1 MKRLIFPEMQFSRS
15 SEAWCPVTGKN
26 YGVDTPRV
34 VTDKILSSVGTI
46 PTYYKFPAS
55 QGYVR
60 YDNEVGCY
68 DRAGS
73 THVYSDELDALETRL
88 TGYPLFARGDYGG
101 GDTSEDG
108 HILEYLS
115 YGDLGGSLPFFLVTS
130 LIHGD
135 EADGI
140 LGTLKAFEILVTHP
154 DFAPLRAQYTIAFLP
169 CCNPDGYFNGVRNLS
184 VMGPHPSGVDQPIN
198 LNRVWPWFWEGFVPT
213 ADESKGYGYLGPVF
227 ESDAMNAFRLQL
239 PIAWALD
246 QHATAGDGARYV
258 SRDRNFRYIAEADQ
272 EKVWADWNIYRL
284 LKAMQAKR
292 VQEDA
297 QPDLWI
303 NYYRSAWRPHWH
315 SYLGTLDLESNGDI
329 QAVSLVGEH
338 NKVPNQ
344 VITSDLETYQSAS
357 NYNLD
362 HVLAMAL
369 MAQGGVIERKTAV
382 LVEHETGVNIASN
395 SKFENWRDDAYR
407 PDYWTGERGFMS
419 GTYRSECHMEG
430 PGRPI
435 MFTPQTG
442 GLSLSYGIRDS
453 VLVPADGF
461 RVAIL
466 GSLDREITL
475 SNVFYTWDGESTPTL
490 IFQLEKDDLDGHSF
504 GGNIWLGDVDTSSA
518 IYAVGSG
525 RLLTEMSELDL
536 AFYKYTLSAGVWSLS
551 TILTHTSPLVDA
563 GAQLDT
569 NEKDLYIFGGLTAA
583 ATPSRKIH
591 KADCVAETFTEV
603 GTNLLGATGWYGM
616 GSCYCSGGDLSGK
629 IVLVGSNDVDDGM
642 TKLKVR
648 VFAPTGP
655 TLTEYLVDVP
665 ITLFDTALR
674 PMIYHC
680 GVCYDGTDTI
690 WVYGGENPATG
701 LYYYKTFSM
710 TWNGTGFDE
719 AVEHPLKSGLMSDSY
734 PDDYASTEYW
744 NLGVRGWRAFRR
756 TDAETGTVSNTLV
769 GGDYL
774 DDPADL
780 PSWAV
785 PLRDF
790 YAHYLADDVMSAI
803 SDYDYGYLRYS
814 THFDISAYD
823 KAVTSWSYK
832 VDPNL
837 AGNSTA
843 TSAYVRLNNSPGD
856 SGAGD
861 LATRRQRTYYL
872 HPPRDWWWREHAA
885 IDFTMASPD
894 TTEDEWRT
902 YLRSYQPNQT
912 ILADAPMVQT
922 GTLWPSSWSPSGMTR
937 SAEGAVWE
945 DAVDNRFYRV
955 KFDWLPSSSFLAA
968 TNGIFPLF
976 VIGDTESSQD
986 IIVFV
991 TMNYLDTR
999 SYYRDGVIG
1008 PAEPQI
1014 MLQFTDGDLNQNIS
1028 LPVFWGGYVKDAAI
1042 GKFESPIQIEVWHHV
1057 RHGVGLIVRNG
1068 WAEGH
1073 VKLAARSEPAMWSST
1088 GDVLIIG
1095 GGWWSEPETL
1105 PLDIEWKRKYL
1116 GEDNP
1121 NGALLI
1127 GDRDPTF
1134 GQVSSEGCFRYTEI
1148 FTRADDPNLGDDW
1161 NVIQQTG
1168 AGFNIYSNTARCSEL
1183 GWERWDA
1190 YPYVRDCSVFANVGA
1205 PDGCKVGLFTRMH
1218 WGMAAKGFVHGFAGY
1233 LECTSATTAD
1243 LVIASKF
1250 WAAGVQDETELIR
1263 TEIVYTAGSVV
1274 TLELEAVG
1282 TTITLRAGVLGTSCT
1297 SSAHPLP
1304 GAFGIMGETTGSG
1317 VYVWVDAVYAELRGG
1332 LHLRITE

>member
-1 MKRLIFPEMQFSRS
+1 MKRLTFPEMEFSRT

-26 YGVDTPRV
+26 YGWDTPRV

-68 DRAGS
+68 DRVGS
-73 THVYSDELDALETRL
+73 THVFSDELTALATRL
-88 TGYPLFARGDYGG
+88 SGYPLFARGNYGYESG
-101 GDTSEDG
+101 TTEDG

-115 YGDLGGSLPFFLVTS
+115 YGDLEGSLPFFLVTS
-130 LIHGD
+130 LIHGN

-169 CCNPDGYFNGVRNLS
+169 CCNPDGYFNGIRDLS
-184 VMGPHPSGVDQPIN
+184 VMGPHPSGVDQAIN
-198 LNRVWPWFWEGFVPT
+198 LNRVWPWFWTEFVPT
-213 ADESKGYGYLGPVF
+213 ANESKGDSPINCAFEAVSMNVF
-227 ESDAMNAFRLQL
+227 RQQL

-297 QPDLWI
+297 QPDLWV

-315 SYLGTLDLESNGDI
+315 SYLGTLCLNDNGGI

-369 MAQGGVIERKTAV
+369 MAQGGVTERKTAM

-395 SKFENWRDDAYR
+395 SKFENWRADAYR
-407 PDYWTGERGFMS
+407 PDYWVGERGDMLAS
-419 GTYRSECHMEG
+419 LRSECHMDG

-435 MFTPQTG
+435 KFTPQVAIG
-442 GLSLSYGIRDS
+442 VDNCNDS

-461 RVAIL
+461 VVAIL
-466 GSLDREITL
+466 SYATGDVVPTKIL
-475 SNVFYTWDGESTPTL
+475 NTWDGTENLTN
-490 IFQLEKDDLDGHSF
+490 IFADLTDEDEDFLFHSYT
-504 GGNIWLGDVDTSSA
+504 WLGDVDISSA
-518 IYAVGSG
+518 VYVVGSG
-525 RLLTEMSELDL
+525 RLYLSEVYPEYHLV
-536 AFYKYTLSAGVWSLS
+536 FCKYTLSAGVWSFS
-551 TILTHTSPLVDA
+551 TLLTHTSPLVDA
-563 GAQLDT
+563 GAQLDA

-583 ATPSRKIH
+583 ATPSRKIY

-603 GTNLLGATGWYGM
+603 GTDLLGATGRYGM
-616 GSCYCSGGDLSGK
+616 GSCFCSGGDLSGM
-629 IVLVGSNDVDDGM
+629 IVLVGSDDTDDGM
-642 TKLKVR
+642 TQLAVR
-648 VFAPTGP
+648 VFAPGGP
-655 TLTEYLVDVP
+655 TLTKYDVAVP
-665 ITLFDTALR
+665 VGLFDPGPL
-674 PMIYHC
+674 IYHC

-701 LYYYKTFSM
+701 DYYYKTFSM

-719 AVEHPLKSGLMSDSY
+719 AVEHPLKVGLTADGD
-734 PDDYASTEYW
+734 PDDYSGTEDW
-744 NLGVRGWRAFRR
+744 ILGVQGWRAFRR
-756 TDAETGTVSNTLV
+756 TEAETGTVSNTLV
-769 GGDYL
+769 GGVTL
-774 DDPADL
+774 HDPADPESTEDAL
-780 PSWAV
+780 G
-785 PLRDF
+785 DF

-803 SDYDYGYLRYS
+803 ADYDYGYLRY
-814 THFDISAYD
+814 TAHFDISAYD
-823 KAVTSWSYK
+823 KAVTSWSFK
-832 VDPNL
+832 VDPTL
-837 AGNSTA
+837 ADASTA
-843 TSAYVRLNNSPGD
+843 TSAYLRLNNSPGD
-856 SGAGD
+856 SGTGD
-861 LATRRQRTYYL
+861 LATRRQRSYYL
-872 HPPRDWWWREHAA
+872 HPPKDWWWREHAA

-894 TTEDEWRT
+894 TTEDEWRN
-902 YLRSYQPNQT
+902 YLRCYRQSQT
-912 ILADAPMVQT
+912 ILADAPMIQT

-937 SAEGAVWE
+937 AVEGATWAN
-945 DAVDNRFYRV
+945 AVDNRFYRL
-955 KFDWLPSSSFLAA
+955 KFDWLPGSSFIAA
-968 TNGIFPLF
+968 TNGTFPLF
-976 VIGDTESSQD
+976 AVGDTESSQN
-986 IIVFV
+986 IVVFV

-1014 MLQFTDGDLNQNIS
+1014 MLLYTDGDLNQTMS

-1042 GKFESPIQIEVWHHV
+1042 GRFESPIQIEVWHHV

-1073 VKLAARSEPAMWSST
+1073 VKLAVRAEPAMWSST
-1088 GDVLIIG
+1088 GDVIIMG

-1134 GQVSSEGCFRYTEI
+1134 GQVSSEGCFRYTET
-1148 FTRADDPNLGDDW
+1148 FTRDDDPNLGDDW

-1168 AGFNIYSNTARCSEL
+1168 AGFNISSNTARCSEL
-1183 GWERWDA
+1183 GWERWNA
-1190 YPYVRDCSVFANVGA
+1190 YPYVRDCSVFADVSA

-1218 WGMAAKGFVHGFAGY
+1218 WGMATKEFVQGFAGY
-1233 LECTSATTAD
+1233 LECTSASTAD
-1243 LVIASKF
+1243 LVIESKF
-1250 WAAGVQDETELIR
+1250 WAAGVQDETELVR
-1263 TEIVYTAGSVV
+1263 TEITYTADSTV

-1282 TTITLRAGVLGTSCT
+1282 TTITLRAGLQGTSCT

-1304 GAFGIMGETTGSG
+1304 GAFGILGETTGAG
-1317 VYVWVDAVYAELRGG
+1317 VYVRVDAVYAELRGG